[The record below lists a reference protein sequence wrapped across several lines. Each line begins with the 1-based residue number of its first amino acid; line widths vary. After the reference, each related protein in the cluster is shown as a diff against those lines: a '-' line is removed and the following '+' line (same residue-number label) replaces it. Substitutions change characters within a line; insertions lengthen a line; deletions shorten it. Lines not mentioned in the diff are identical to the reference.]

1 MSKSALWNFF
11 DVPCTLLAPEF
22 TLTCPFS
29 LLENWTQTH
38 AYLHKYNALYLNNSH
53 SCMPSHR
60 YWYFYVSLCLFM
72 LYDQCSMYFG
82 IEILS
87 PCTRIFLSPCFL
99 WFILFMYSYY
109 TYMSFPYYHFSLFSA
124 RLLITSEKGVRKK
137 RIYRYAVYFSRE
149 L

>member
-1 MSKSALWNFF
+1 M
-11 DVPCTLLAPEF
+11 
-22 TLTCPFS
+22 
-29 LLENWTQTH
+29 Q
-38 AYLHKYNALYLNNSH
+38 
-53 SCMPSHR
+53 SHR
-60 YWYFYVSLCLFM
+60 YWYFYVSLCPFM

-109 TYMSFPYYHFSLFSA
+109 TYMSLPYYHFSLFSA
-124 RLLITSEKGVRKK
+124 RLLITSEKGVCKK

-149 L
+149 LLLLVVFLQLRTSEPSSWTFLIFYINKAFWAPFTLLLS